1 MTKTVQEVINFLWAN
16 NAAGG
21 VDIDGIH
28 GKQCVDLPKA
38 VMNFCGEPSWNRAR
52 GDAMDVVS
60 NLVADG
66 VATWQPTNQS
76 RIRVVSGTGG
86 ILDPT
91 YGHIWIEVDQTIFQ
105 QRPTSAVPV
114 GSFGNFNNRKVA
126 YLKCITADKAAVAPN
141 PATGSTG
148 TVQADVLN
156 VRDSPSLTGKVVA
169 TYTKGQKIYNLAYAG
184 DKDGHCWFTYIS
196 ASGAKRYV
204 AAGRATGKVEVDDL
218 IKF

>member
-16 NAAGG
+16 NTSGG
-21 VDIDGIH
+21 VDIDGIY

-38 VMNFCGEPSWNRAR
+38 VMNFCGEQSWNKAR

-66 VATWQPTNQS
+66 VATWEPTSQS

-86 ILDPT
+86 VLDPT

-114 GSFGNFNNRKVA
+114 GAFGAFNNRKVA
-126 YLKCITADKAAVAPN
+126 YLKCITADKAAVAPS
-141 PATGSTG
+141 PSTRSTG
-148 TVQADVLN
+148 TVQAGTLN
-156 VRDSPSLTGKVVA
+156 VRDAPTTGGKVVA
-169 TYTKGQKIYNLAYAG
+169 TYAKGEKIYNLAYVG
-184 DKDGHCWFTYIS
+184 DKDGYCWFTYMS
-196 ASGAKRYV
+196 TSGAKRYV
-204 AAGRATGKVEVDDL
+204 AAGRATGKAEADDF
-218 IKF
+218 ITF